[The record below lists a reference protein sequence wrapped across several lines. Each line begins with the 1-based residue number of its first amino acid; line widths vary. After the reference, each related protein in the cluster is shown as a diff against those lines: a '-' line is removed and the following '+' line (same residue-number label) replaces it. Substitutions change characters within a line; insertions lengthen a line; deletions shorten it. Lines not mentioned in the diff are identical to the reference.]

1 MLARRLHSLKLAHPG
16 VVMGKGQK
24 SKPSSGCTSVELM
37 DGMAVQPRRP
47 LVGPPP
53 QPADQCLARVL
64 TLLPASLP
72 PPAPAAGT
80 LAGDYGYDPLG
91 LAKDSES
98 LAKYQTNEVL
108 HGRWAMLAAAG
119 AIIPEGEGQ
128 LH

>member
-1 MLARRLHSLKLAHPG
+1 MHQCGIDGWHGSPAKAAFGGAAASAR
-16 VVMGKGQK
+16 
-24 SKPSSGCTSVELM
+24 
-37 DGMAVQPRRP
+37 
-47 LVGPPP
+47 GPV
-53 QPADQCLARVL
+53 LARVL